1 MVIQYRV
8 TRFIPL
14 LCALL
19 ACDTNE
25 FELQS
30 EDEVVDEDDR
40 GQDDD
45 EASQDDEASKDDEAS
60 RFELTTAPGGNRN
73 ATCAA
78 HCLAQNF
85 AFCFWNGTGCSGSR
99 IAIPGGTEFDFTY
112 ANDLRSLHKRD
123 GTVRVAL
130 YLQNGKCI
138 MSVPPGKIS
147 LTVLPQG
154 TRRAK
159 WNAACPS

>member
-1 MVIQYRV
+1 MITQHRIK
-8 TRFIPL
+8 RFIPL

-19 ACDTNE
+19 ACDADE
-25 FELQS
+25 FELRS
-30 EDEVVDEDDR
+30 EDEVVDEDDQ
-40 GQDDD
+40 GKDY
-45 EASQDDEASKDDEAS
+45 EASKNDEASKDAEAS
-60 RFELTTAPGGNRN
+60 RFELAAAPGENRD
-73 ATCAA
+73 ATCEA

-85 AFCFWNGTGCSGSR
+85 AFCFWNGAGCSGSR

-123 GTVRVAL
+123 GTVRAAL

-147 LTVLPQG
+147 LTILPPG